1 MVKIVHFADA
11 HIDIAAHG
19 KRDPQTGFPI
29 RAADF
34 LKALD
39 TIVDTA
45 IKRNV
50 DLVIFAGDAYKD
62 RTPVPTYQREWES
75 RIIRLSQANIPSV
88 LLIGNHDLSPSIGRA
103 HALQEFETLQIPN
116 VHVISRPR
124 LLTPADLNDLPVQI
138 LALPWISRS
147 NFMAVFESQG
157 VAPGDIY
164 QELEAHVQVLIG
176 KWLDQVDR
184 SLPTILTAHISIQ
197 GARMGT
203 EHSVMLG
210 NDITLPPSLV
220 KDERLDYVALGHIH
234 KAQDLNAGQQ
244 PPVIY
249 PGSIEKIDFG
259 EVNDDKFFVVADVEK
274 GNTKIEWHKLEGRR
288 FIDRSCQ
295 LESNKDIHEQ
305 IINALGSK
313 EELEDAIVRLVLE
326 YPRDYETMIDEQEI
340 RTYAEKAFEF
350 HFIRRPIIE
359 ARLRLPDDQTIS
371 ELTNLELFELYLKSL
386 AMESED
392 IEKLKPIAGR
402 FMSEYTLEE

>member
-19 KRDPQTGFPI
+19 KRDPRTGFPI

-39 TIVDTA
+39 TIIDTA
-45 IKRNV
+45 VESKV

-116 VHVISRPR
+116 VHVISRPS

-164 QELEAHVQVLIG
+164 RELEAHVQELIG
-176 KWLDQVDR
+176 KWLNQVD
-184 SLPTILTAHISIQ
+184 STLPTILTAHMSIQ
-197 GARMGT
+197 GAKMGA
-203 EHSVMLG
+203 ERSVMLG
-210 NDITLPPSLV
+210 NDIALPPSLV

-234 KAQDLNAGQQ
+234 KAQDLNKGQQ

-259 EVNDDKFFVVADVEK
+259 EANDDKFFVVADIEK
-274 GNTKIEWHKLEGRR
+274 GNTKVEWHKLDGRR

-295 LESNKDIHEQ
+295 LESNKDIFEQ
-305 IINALGSK
+305 IINVLGSK
-313 EELEDAIVRLVLE
+313 YELEDAIVRLVLE
-326 YPRDYETMIDEQEI
+326 YPRDYEAMIDEQEI
-340 RTYAEKAFEF
+340 RLYAEKAFEF
-350 HFIRRPIIE
+350 HFIRRPVIE

-371 ELTNLELFELYLKSL
+371 ELTDLELFELYLKSL
-386 AMESED
+386 AVEPED
-392 IEKLKPIAGR
+392 IEKLKPIARG
-402 FMSEYTLEE
+402 FMSEYSLQD

>member
-19 KRDPQTGFPI
+19 KRDPRTGFPI

-39 TIVDTA
+39 TIIDTA
-45 IKRNV
+45 VESKV

-116 VHVISRPR
+116 VHVISRPS

-164 QELEAHVQVLIG
+164 RELEAHVQELIG
-176 KWLDQVDR
+176 KWLDQVD
-184 SLPTILTAHISIQ
+184 STLPTILTAHMSIQ
-197 GARMGT
+197 GAKLGAER
-203 EHSVMLG
+203 SVMLG
-210 NDITLPPSLV
+210 NDIALPPSLV

-234 KAQDLNAGQQ
+234 KAQDLNKGQQ

-259 EVNDDKFFVVADVEK
+259 EANDDKFFVVADIEK
-274 GNTKIEWHKLEGRR
+274 GNTKIEWHKLDGRR

-295 LESNKDIHEQ
+295 LESNKDIFEQ
-305 IINALGSK
+305 IINVMGSK
-313 EELEDAIVRLVLE
+313 DELEDAIVRLVLE
-326 YPRDYETMIDEQEI
+326 YPRDYEAMIDEQEI
-340 RTYAEKAFEF
+340 RLYAEKAFEF
-350 HFIRRPIIE
+350 HFIRRPVIE

-371 ELTNLELFELYLKSL
+371 ELTDLELFELYLKSL
-386 AMESED
+386 AVEPED
-392 IEKLKPIAGR
+392 IEKLKPIARG
-402 FMSEYTLEE
+402 FMSEYSLQD